1 MYGEVGGVEGFY
13 AHEAESDAKCEDKE
27 QPGRQNSPHSP
38 NNNNNNNDDIL
49 KFFQMSFKST
59 VLCILN

>member
-1 MYGEVGGVEGFY
+1 MGRGGVEGVY

-38 NNNNNNNDDIL
+38 NNNKNNNDNIL
-49 KFFQMSFKST
+49 KFFQMSYTKYCVVF
-59 VLCILN
+59 LN